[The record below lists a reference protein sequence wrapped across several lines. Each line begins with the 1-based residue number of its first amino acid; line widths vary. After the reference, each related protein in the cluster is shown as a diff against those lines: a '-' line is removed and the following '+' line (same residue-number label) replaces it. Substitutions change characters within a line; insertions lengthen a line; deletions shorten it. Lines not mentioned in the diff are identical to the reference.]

1 MAGAMISFMCI
12 TCISCGRTSSPV
24 TGGAASD
31 PSDST
36 AAPVVRS
43 VISPKDGC
51 VYQGAFLDDT
61 ITAVEIE
68 NFESMSGA
76 NLDIVL
82 KFLSFSAIESG
93 DGFPLDEAN
102 IVSAEGGVI
111 FIKLEPWSYD
121 PSVNSYPL
129 SDIAA
134 GTYDESVL
142 RKFALKAKE
151 YGKPVFVSFGH
162 EMNAVGWY
170 PWQQKPEA
178 YIKAYKHVYDTVNS
192 YTNNIT
198 WVWDANIDYSISGY
212 YPGTDYVDWVA
223 VDGYNTQDYGE
234 SWRSVEQ
241 LFLSSV
247 SDLELLG
254 KPVMIGETAC
264 DANSAVDE
272 QTNKPDWLYKGI
284 TWICNRKKTGSSDN
298 LIKAYVYFNKTK
310 EENGETKQWAICSA
324 EERVRYKAA
333 LSALSSFF
341 KGL

>member
-1 MAGAMISFMCI
+1 MAGAMISFICV

-31 PSDST
+31 PSDSA

-51 VYQGAFLDDT
+51 VYHGAFLNDT
-61 ITAVEIE
+61 ITDAEIKY
-68 NFESMSGA
+68 FEDMSGK

-82 KFLSFSAIESG
+82 KFLAFSAVESG

-102 IVSAEGGVI
+102 IVSANGGVI
-111 FIKLEPWSYD
+111 FIKLEPWAWD
-121 PSVNSYPL
+121 PSSDPYPL
-129 SDIAA
+129 SGIAA
-134 GTYDESVL
+134 GTYDSLL

-162 EMNAVGWY
+162 EMNADWY
-170 PWQQKPEA
+170 PWCEQPAA
-178 YIKAYKHVYDTVNS
+178 YIKAYKHVYETVNA

-198 WVWDANIDYSISGY
+198 WVWDPNIDYDEISEY
-212 YPGTDYVDWVA
+212 YPGSGYVDWVA
-223 VDGYNTQDYGE
+223 VDGYNTQDYGG
-234 SWRSVEQ
+234 SWKSIEQ
-241 LFLSSV
+241 LFLSAV

-264 DANSAVDE
+264 DANSTVDE
-272 QTNKPDWLYKGI
+272 QTNKPDWLYGGI
-284 TWICNRKKTGSSDN
+284 SWICNHKKTGSSDN

-310 EENGETKQWAICSA
+310 EENGKTKQWAICSA
-324 EERVRYKAA
+324 DERIRYKAA
-333 LSALSSFF
+333 LSDLSSFF
-341 KGL
+341 KGF

>member
-1 MAGAMISFMCI
+1 MAGAMISFICV

-31 PSDST
+31 PSDSVS
-36 AAPVVRS
+36 APVERS

-51 VYQGAFLDDT
+51 VYHGAFLNDT
-61 ITAVEIE
+61 ITDAEIE
-68 NFESMSGA
+68 YFEDMSGK

-82 KFLSFSAIESG
+82 KFLSFSAIENG
-93 DGFPLDEAN
+93 NGFPLDEAN
-102 IVSAEGGVI
+102 IVSANGGVI

-121 PSVNSYPL
+121 PSVDPYPL
-129 SDIAA
+129 SGIAA

-170 PWQQKPEA
+170 PWQQQPEA

-192 YTNNIT
+192 CTNNIT
-198 WVWDANIDYSISGY
+198 WVWDANIDHSISGY
-212 YPGTDYVDWVA
+212 YPGPDYVDWVA

-234 SWRSVEQ
+234 SWRSIEQ
-241 LFLSSV
+241 LFLSAV
-247 SDLELLG
+247 SELEGLN

-272 QTNKPDWLYKGI
+272 QTNKPDWLYEGI
-284 TWICNRKKTGSSDN
+284 TWICNKKKSGSGDN
-298 LIKAYVYFNKTK
+298 LIKAFVYFNKNK
-310 EENGETKQWAICSA
+310 VENSKLKQWAICSE
-324 EERVRYKAA
+324 EERVGYKSV
-333 LSALSSFF
+333 LSVLSGFF
-341 KGL
+341 KGI